1 MKTKSVQNGVLFYL
15 NESGN
20 VVDIDVEAGIKSV
33 VIDDDVSILESN
45 KSFPD
50 VEQLVINDCV
60 EKISIWNKLFP
71 NVKNIDSHSSDFTSG
86 KYLVEYTYEM
96 NMKLLNVFL
105 HDEDEEI
112 DMTGISRIGEFAFHG
127 CKSTKLVNTSNIT
140 NRNYIANRNYIDSNA
155 FTGSAFEDQP
165 FVNGVKMAGLIVI
178 DIDETADRV
187 VIPDTRWQPVIFLN
201 TVKLYHVKELV
212 IHNPETMKKIGY
224 DNGLPSSLVL
234 ETNQLVESDEDIE
247 WLAHLHLSQSRVN
260 HFSLIHPAYKEIDGV
275 IYTKDMRSVVAVSLD
290 KKNVVIQDGP
300 VRIRSYAF
308 TYCDVESVI
317 LPDSISRIESY
328 TFHKCSK
335 LKDITFGNNLN
346 YIGDGAFEDCVNL
359 KRVVLPQSV
368 RMIDSNAFLRA
379 GLEEITLNQGLEKIL
394 TGAFYG
400 TNIKKLEVP
409 GSVKRFAPGNI
420 NLQLKEIVMFE
431 FSEEVAANLVCVNT
445 KSVNRDTIL
454 RLQCGERYVYLPRS
468 IKGSMRNEFNNKI
481 MRFFKDKDTEYC
493 MLWEYAYTA
502 KTKEDLALA
511 EYLRYG
517 AEEEKRY
524 VKKNSKKIA
533 LRLIQERNEEQ
544 LVKLL
549 KTGLVSKVTLKVL
562 LKELKEMPVAQAYI
576 LDQIGPNIKQTFCI

>member
-1 MKTKSVQNGVLFYL
+1 MKTKSVQDGVLFYL
-15 NESGN
+15 NENGD
-20 VVDIDVEAGIKSV
+20 VIDIDVNAGVRSV
-33 VIDDDVSILESN
+33 VINDNISMLESN

-71 NVKNIDSHSSDFTSG
+71 NVRSIDSHSSDFASG
-86 KYLVEYTYEM
+86 EYLVEYTYAM
-96 NMKLLNVFL
+96 NMKLLNVFF

-127 CKSTKLVNTSNIT
+127 CKSTKLVNASNVI
-140 NRNYIANRNYIDSNA
+140 NRNHIDSNA

-178 DIDETADRV
+178 DVDETADRV
-187 VIPDTRWQPVIFLN
+187 VIPDTRCQPVIFLN
-201 TVKLYHVKELV
+201 TVKLFNVKELV

-224 DNGLPSSLVL
+224 ENGLPSSLIL
-234 ETNQLVESDEDIE
+234 ETTKLVESDEDIE

-308 TYCDVESVI
+308 TYCDAESVI

-346 YIGDGAFEDCVNL
+346 YIGNSAFEDCFNL

-368 RMIDSNAFLRA
+368 RMIDSHAFLRS
-379 GLEEITLNQGLEKIL
+379 GLEEIVLNQGLEKIL

-400 TNIKKLEVP
+400 THIKRLEIP
-409 GSVKRFAPGNI
+409 GSVKRFESGNI
-420 NLQLKEIVMFE
+420 NFQLKEVVLPE
-431 FSEEVAANLVCVNT
+431 FSEEVAAHLVNVNA
-445 KSVNRDTIL
+445 KSVNRDVIL
-454 RLQCGERYVYLPRS
+454 RLQCGERYIYLPRS
-468 IKGSMRNEFNNKI
+468 IKGSMRNEFNNRLKC
-481 MRFFKDKDTEYC
+481 FFFDKEDMGPC
-493 MLWEYAYTA
+493 MLWEYAYTT
-502 KTKEDLALA
+502 KTKEDLALS

-517 AEEEKRY
+517 AEEEKKY

-533 LRLIQERNEEQ
+533 LRFVQEGNEEQ

-576 LDQIGPNIKQTFCI
+576 LDQIGPNTKQAFCI

>member
-1 MKTKSVQNGVLFYL
+1 MKTKSVQDGVLFYL
-15 NESGN
+15 NESGD
-20 VVDIDVEAGIKSV
+20 VVDIDVDAGVNSV
-33 VIDDDVSILESN
+33 VIDDNVSMLESN

-71 NVKNIDSHSSDFTSG
+71 NVRSIDSHSSDFTSG
-86 KYLVEYTYEM
+86 EYLVEYTYAM
-96 NMKLLNVFL
+96 NMKLLNVFF

-140 NRNYIANRNYIDSNA
+140 NRNHIDSNA

-165 FVNGVKMAGLIVI
+165 FVNGVKMAGMIVI
-178 DIDETADRV
+178 DVDETADRV

-201 TVKLYHVKELV
+201 TVKLFNVKELV

-224 DNGLPSSLVL
+224 ENGLPSSLIL
-234 ETNQLVESDEDIE
+234 ETTKLVESDEDIE

-308 TYCDVESVI
+308 TYCDAESVI

-346 YIGDGAFEDCVNL
+346 YIGNSAFEDCFNL

-368 RMIDSNAFLRA
+368 RMIDSHAFLRS
-379 GLEEITLNQGLEKIL
+379 GLEEIVLNQGLEKIL

-400 TNIKKLEVP
+400 THIKRLEIP
-409 GSVKRFAPGNI
+409 GSVKRFESGNI
-420 NLQLKEIVMFE
+420 NFQLKEVVLPE
-431 FSEEVAANLVCVNT
+431 FSEEVAAHLVNVNA
-445 KSVNRDTIL
+445 KSANRDVIL

-468 IKGSMRNEFNNKI
+468 IKSSMRNEFNNRLKC
-481 MRFFKDKDTEYC
+481 FFYDKEDMGPC

-502 KTKEDLALA
+502 KMKEDLALS
-511 EYLRYG
+511 EYLRCG
-517 AEEEKRY
+517 AEEEKKY

-533 LRLIQERNEEQ
+533 LRFVQEGNEEQ

-576 LDQIGPNIKQTFCI
+576 LDQIGPNTKQAFCI

>member
-1 MKTKSVQNGVLFYL
+1 MKTKSVQDGVLFYL
-15 NESGN
+15 NESGD
-20 VVDIDVEAGIKSV
+20 VVDIDVDAGVKSV
-33 VIDDDVSILESN
+33 VIDDDVSMLESN

-60 EKISIWNKLFP
+60 EKICIWNKLFP
-71 NVKNIDSHSSDFTSG
+71 NVRSIDSHSSDFASG
-86 KYLVEYTYEM
+86 EYLVVYTYSM
-96 NMKLLNVFL
+96 NMKLLNVFF

-112 DMTGISRIGEFAFHG
+112 DMTGISCIGEFAFHG
-127 CKSTKLVNTSNIT
+127 CKSTKLVNASNVT
-140 NRNYIANRNYIDSNA
+140 NRNHIDSNA

-178 DIDETADRV
+178 DVDETADRV

-201 TVKLYHVKELV
+201 TVKLFTVKELV

-224 DNGLPSSLVL
+224 DNGLPNSLVL
-234 ETNQLVESDEDIE
+234 ETTQLVESDEDIE

-300 VRIRSYAF
+300 VRIKSYAF
-308 TYCDVESVI
+308 TYCDTESVI
-317 LPDSISRIESY
+317 LPDSISRIERY

-346 YIGDGAFEDCVNL
+346 YIGDCAFEDCINL
-359 KRVVLPQSV
+359 KRVILPQSV
-368 RMIDSNAFLRA
+368 RMIDSHAFLRA
-379 GLEEITLNQGLEKIL
+379 GLEEIVLNQGLEKIL

-400 TNIKKLEVP
+400 THLKRLEIP
-409 GSVKRFAPGNI
+409 DSVNRFAPGNI
-420 NLQLKEIVMFE
+420 NFQLKEIVLPE
-431 FSEEVAANLVCVNT
+431 FSEEVAANLVNVNE
-445 KSVNRDTIL
+445 KSVNRDVIL
-454 RLQCGERYVYLPRS
+454 RLQCGERYVYMPRS
-468 IKGSMRNEFNNKI
+468 IKGSMRNEFNNRLKC
-481 MRFFKDKDTEYC
+481 FFKDQEAEPC

-511 EYLRYG
+511 EYLRCG
-517 AEEEKRY
+517 AEEEKKY

-533 LRLIQERNEEQ
+533 LRFIQDGNEEQ

-576 LDQIGPNIKQTFCI
+576 LDQIGPNTKQTFCI

>member
-1 MKTKSVQNGVLFYL
+1 MKTKSVQDGVLFYI
-15 NESGN
+15 NESGD
-20 VVDIDVEAGIKSV
+20 VVDIDVDAGVKSV
-33 VIDDDVSILESN
+33 VIDDNVSMLESN

-71 NVKNIDSHSSDFTSG
+71 NVRSIDSHSSDFASG
-86 KYLVEYTYEM
+86 EYLVEYTYAM
-96 NMKLLNVFL
+96 NMKLLNVFF

-140 NRNYIANRNYIDSNA
+140 NRNHIDSNA

-178 DIDETADRV
+178 DVDETADRV

-201 TVKLYHVKELV
+201 TVKLFNVKELV

-224 DNGLPSSLVL
+224 DNGLPSSLIL
-234 ETNQLVESDEDIE
+234 ETTKLVESDEDIE
-247 WLAHLHLSQSRVN
+247 WLAHLHLSQSRIN

-308 TYCDVESVI
+308 TYCDAESVI

-346 YIGDGAFEDCVNL
+346 YIGNSAFEDCFNL

-368 RMIDSNAFLRA
+368 RMIDSHAFLRS
-379 GLEEITLNQGLEKIL
+379 GLEEIVLNPGLEKIL

-400 TNIKKLEVP
+400 THIKRLEIP
-409 GSVKRFAPGNI
+409 GSVKRFESGNI
-420 NLQLKEIVMFE
+420 NFQLKEVVLPE
-431 FSEEVAANLVCVNT
+431 FSEEVATHLVNVNA
-445 KSVNRDTIL
+445 KSVNRDVIL

-468 IKGSMRNEFNNKI
+468 IKSSMRNEFNNRLKY
-481 MRFFKDKDTEYC
+481 FFYDKEDMGPC
-493 MLWEYAYTA
+493 MLWEYAYTT
-502 KTKEDLALA
+502 KTKEDLALS
-511 EYLRYG
+511 EYLRCG
-517 AEEEKRY
+517 AEEEKKY

-533 LRLIQERNEEQ
+533 LRFVQEGNEEQ

-576 LDQIGPNIKQTFCI
+576 LDQIGPNTKQAFCI

>member
-1 MKTKSVQNGVLFYL
+1 MKTKSVQDGVLFYL
-15 NESGN
+15 NESGD
-20 VVDIDVEAGIKSV
+20 VIDIDVDAGVKSV
-33 VIDDDVSILESN
+33 VIDDNVSMLESN

-71 NVKNIDSHSSDFTSG
+71 NVRSIDSHSSDFASG
-86 KYLVEYTYEM
+86 EYLVEYTYAM
-96 NMKLLNVFL
+96 NMKLLNVFF

-127 CKSTKLVNTSNIT
+127 CKSTKLVNASNVI
-140 NRNYIANRNYIDSNA
+140 NRNHIDSNA

-178 DIDETADRV
+178 DVDETADRV
-187 VIPDTRWQPVIFLN
+187 VIPDTRCQPVIFLN
-201 TVKLYHVKELV
+201 TVKLFNVKELV

-224 DNGLPSSLVL
+224 ENGLPSSLIL
-234 ETNQLVESDEDIE
+234 ETTKLVESDEDIE

-308 TYCDVESVI
+308 TYCDAESVI

-346 YIGDGAFEDCVNL
+346 YIGNSAFEDCFNL

-368 RMIDSNAFLRA
+368 RMIDSHAFLRS
-379 GLEEITLNQGLEKIL
+379 GLEEIVLNQGLEKIL

-400 TNIKKLEVP
+400 THIKRLEIP
-409 GSVKRFAPGNI
+409 GSVKRFESGNI
-420 NLQLKEIVMFE
+420 NFQLKDVVLPE
-431 FSEEVAANLVCVNT
+431 FSEEVAAHLVNVNA
-445 KSVNRDTIL
+445 KSVNRDVIL
-454 RLQCGERYVYLPRS
+454 RLQCGERYIYLPRS
-468 IKGSMRNEFNNKI
+468 IKGSMRNEFNNRLKC
-481 MRFFKDKDTEYC
+481 FFYDKEDMGPC
-493 MLWEYAYTA
+493 MLWEYAYTT
-502 KTKEDLALA
+502 KTKEDLALS

-517 AEEEKRY
+517 AEEEKKY

-533 LRLIQERNEEQ
+533 LRFVQEGNEEQ

-576 LDQIGPNIKQTFCI
+576 LDQIGPNTKQAFCI

>member
-1 MKTKSVQNGVLFYL
+1 MKTKSVQDGVLFYL
-15 NESGN
+15 NESGD
-20 VVDIDVEAGIKSV
+20 VVDIDVNAGIKSV
-33 VIDDDVSILESN
+33 VIDDDVSMLESN

-50 VEQLVINDCV
+50 VEQLVINDNV
-60 EKISIWNKLFP
+60 GKIRIWNKLFP
-71 NVKNIDSHSSDFTSG
+71 NIKNIDSHSSDFASG
-86 KYLVEYTYEM
+86 EYLVKYTYAM
-96 NMKLLNVFL
+96 NMKLLNVFFR
-105 HDEDEEI
+105 DEDEEI
-112 DMTGISRIGEFAFHG
+112 DMTGISRIDEFAFHG
-127 CKSTKLVNTSNIT
+127 CKSTKIVNTSNIT
-140 NRNYIANRNYIDSNA
+140 NRNYIGSNA
-155 FTGSAFEDQP
+155 FTGSAFEEQP
-165 FVNGVKMAGLIVI
+165 FVNGVKMAGLIAI
-178 DIDETADRV
+178 DIDETADRII
-187 VIPDTRWQPVIFLN
+187 IPDTRWQPVIFLN
-201 TVKLYHVKELV
+201 TVKLYNVKELV

-224 DNGLPSSLVL
+224 DNGLPNSLVL

-275 IYTKDMRSVVAVSLD
+275 IYTKDMKNVVAVSLD
-290 KKNVVIQDGP
+290 KKNVVIHDGP
-300 VRIRSYAF
+300 VIIRRYAF
-308 TYCDVESVI
+308 RCCDVESVI

-346 YIGDGAFEDCVNL
+346 YIGDYAFEDCINL

-368 RMIDSNAFLRA
+368 RTIDSNAFLRA
-379 GLEEITLNQGLEKIL
+379 GLEEITLNQGLKKIL

-400 TNIKKLEVP
+400 TNIKKLEIP

-420 NLQLKEIVMFE
+420 NLQLKEVVLSE
-431 FSEEVAANLVCVNT
+431 FSEEVTANLVNVNT

-454 RLQCGERYVYLPRS
+454 RLQCGERYIYLPRS
-468 IKGSMRNEFNNKI
+468 IKSSMRNEFNNKI
-481 MRFFKDKDTEYC
+481 KRFFEDKNIEPC

-502 KTKEDLALA
+502 KTKENLALA

-533 LRLIQERNEEQ
+533 LRFIQEGNEEQ

-576 LDQIGPNIKQTFCI
+576 LDQIGPNTKQAFCI

>member
-20 VVDIDVEAGIKSV
+20 VVDIDVDAGIKSV
-33 VIDDDVSILESN
+33 VIDDNVSMLESN

-71 NVKNIDSHSSDFTSG
+71 NVKNIDSHSSDFASG
-86 KYLVEYTYEM
+86 EYLVEYTYAM
-96 NMKLLNVFL
+96 NMKLLNVFF

-112 DMTGISRIGEFAFHG
+112 DMTGINRIGEFAFHG
-127 CKSTKLVNTSNIT
+127 CKSTKIVNTLNIT
-140 NRNYIANRNYIDSNA
+140 NRNHIDSNA

-178 DIDETADRV
+178 DIDETADRII
-187 VIPDTRWQPVIFLN
+187 IPDTRWQPVIFLN
-201 TVKLYHVKELV
+201 TVKLYNVKELV
-212 IHNPETMKKIGY
+212 IHNPETMKKIRY
-224 DNGLPSSLVL
+224 DNGLPNSLVL

-247 WLAHLHLSQSRVN
+247 WLAHLHLSLSRVN

-275 IYTKDMRSVVAVSLD
+275 IYTKDMKNVVAVSLD
-290 KKNVVIQDGP
+290 KKNVVIHDGP
-300 VRIRSYAF
+300 VIIRRYAF
-308 TYCDVESVI
+308 TCCDVESVI
-317 LPDSISRIESY
+317 LPDSISRIES
-328 TFHKCSK
+328 H
-335 LKDITFGNNLN
+335 
-346 YIGDGAFEDCVNL
+346 
-359 KRVVLPQSV
+359 
-368 RMIDSNAFLRA
+368 
-379 GLEEITLNQGLEKIL
+379 
-394 TGAFYG
+394 AFYG
-400 TNIKKLEVP
+400 CRK
-409 GSVKRFAPGNI
+409 
-420 NLQLKEIVMFE
+420 LKEIVMFE

-481 MRFFKDKDTEYC
+481 KRFFEDQDAEHC

-533 LRLIQERNEEQ
+533 LRFIQEGNEEQ

-576 LDQIGPNIKQTFCI
+576 LDQIGPNTKQAFCI